1 MSLPRLRFVVV
12 FAIVA
17 VAWWYRR
24 NPPPTTAQLAGEK
37 IETLQRVKAY
47 QNAMIDVYIQQLSK
61 ETNK

>member
-1 MSLPRLRFVVV
+1 MKPPRLRFVVV

-24 NPPPTTAQLAGEK
+24 NPPPTPAELAREK

-47 QNAMIDVYIQQLSK
+47 QNAIVDVYIQQLSK
-61 ETNK
+61 QTNE